1 MVNASIRSST
11 FPTEWKTAT
20 VTPLIKKP
28 DSDPEDMKNFRPVS
42 NLSYISKLTEKIV
55 MKQIDQHLD
64 NNNLQEP
71 LQSAYRSNHSTET
84 ALVKIVNDLRSEV
97 DNKKCVLLVLLDMS
111 AAFDTVEQST
121 LLKRFETDFGIEG
134 SVNQWLRSYFTGRS
148 QRVSIQGTLSE
159 PKGMKCG
166 MPQGSIIGPKGYPP
180 YVSPIFAIA
189 RASEISVHMYADDTQ
204 LYVSFSPEDFPA
216 AQAKMERC
224 IAQIRQ
230 WLSQN
235 CLKLNDGKTELMVI
249 GQPAQLKKITSDINI
264 TIGDSVISGSSSVR
278 NIGAVLD
285 SGLSMDEQI
294 KNICRSCNISLRSLS
309 KIRSCLTEDSATTLT
324 HAFITCKL
332 DNLNS
337 LLTGPYMDTKLNRL
351 QLIQNH
357 AARVITRTKKFEHIS
372 GVLKKLHW
380 LPIKA
385 RIDYKVL
392 LFVFK
397 CLVGIGPSY
406 LKELLSMK
414 TYSPYNTRYS
424 KDKLRLS
431 EPEMNMK
438 TMGDRAFRAY
448 GPVQWNKLPLSLRS
462 LSNVEI
468 KDSKTIKR
476 QVETLKKDLKTHLF
490 KQKQYFKSEK

>member
-1 MVNASIRSST
+1 MSSSRQKIDNIRKTFSTVNTSPVPTTRNVPQLQQLSEVTCEKVLKFIQVTNNKCCHPDPIPTTLLKSIVDCILPSLTIMVNASIRSST

-55 MKQIDQHLD
+55 MKQIDEHLD
-64 NNNLQEP
+64 NNNIQEP
-71 LQSAYRSNHSTET
+71 LQSPYRSNHSTEI
-84 ALVKIVNDLRSEV
+84 ALVKIVSELCCEV
-97 DNKKCVLLVLLDMS
+97 DKKKCVVLVLFDMS
-111 AAFDTVEQST
+111 AAFDTVEQSRPT

-134 SVNQWLRSYFTGRS
+134 SANQWLRLYFTGRS
-148 QRVSIQGTLSE
+148 QCVNIQGTLAE
-159 PKGMKCG
+159 PKGMTCG

-189 RASEISVHMYADDTQ
+189 RASAISIHMYADDTQ
-204 LYVSFSPEDFPA
+204 LYVRFRPEDFPV

-264 TIGDSVISGSSSVR
+264 TIGDSVISASSSVR

-337 LLTGPYMDTKLNRL
+337 LLIGPNMDNKLNRL
-351 QLIQNH
+351 HLIQNH
-357 AARVITRTKKFEHIS
+357 AARIITRTKKFDHIS
-372 GVLKKLHW
+372 SVL
-380 LPIKA
+380 
-385 RIDYKVL
+385 
-392 LFVFK
+392 
-397 CLVGIGPSY
+397 
-406 LKELLSMK
+406 
-414 TYSPYNTRYS
+414 
-424 KDKLRLS
+424 
-431 EPEMNMK
+431 
-438 TMGDRAFRAY
+438 
-448 GPVQWNKLPLSLRS
+448 
-462 LSNVEI
+462 
-468 KDSKTIKR
+468 
-476 QVETLKKDLKTHLF
+476 
-490 KQKQYFKSEK
+490 